1 MGMLPHQF
9 PGYQSVADPAI
20 SAKFAKAWG
29 VESLSQ
35 KPGYRLTELGHKVE
49 EGKCKAFYI
58 FGEDPAQTEA
68 TSGSVPPHSGGDGA
82 GDRAGYLHDPDAEM
96 ADVILPATSWGEHEG
111 VYSSAD
117 RGFQRFY
124 KAVTPPENVKPD
136 WAIFSLMA
144 TAMGYPMEYHNTEE
158 IWDEMRALCPLY
170 AGVSYDKMAD
180 LKSVQW
186 PCPTEDHPGTS
197 TLFEGNVF
205 TTPSGRVS

>member
-1 MGMLPHQF
+1 M
-9 PGYQSVADPAI
+9 
-20 SAKFAKAWG
+20 
-29 VESLSQ
+29 
-35 KPGYRLTELGHKVE
+35 
-49 EGKCKAFYI
+49 
-58 FGEDPAQTEA
+58 
-68 TSGSVPPHSGGDGA
+68 
-82 GDRAGYLHDPDAEM
+82 
-96 ADVILPATSWGEHEG
+96 
-111 VYSSAD
+111 
-117 RGFQRFY
+117 
-124 KAVTPPENVKPD
+124 KPD

-205 TTPSGRVS
+205 TTPSGKGQLIASSGGRRWSSPVRSTRWCSPPCAR